1 MLALSNGVKE
11 GHMQICYLP
20 FKSLQKDPDNLFA
33 PLSDEEYEDLRRSIE
48 QNGIQ
53 EPLIVTSEGNGFY
66 TVRSGNNRLKV
77 AGEIGLKELP
87 CIIIDKTSIEGAM
100 DTELFR
106 RHLSPEERAKYKSL
120 KEKKCKEIIEKE
132 MEKRLLPEFLE
143 RYQKGMITLKTAIEL
158 VKLEKEEQVA
168 LLRSD
173 TELDSDGDDEPLGL
187 PEKANDYE
195 AILLK
200 KEEELKKKEEKLK
213 ELNDWKSKNEEK
225 LKNRIDEYEE
235 KKNRVSEQLRKE
247 FEAEIENMEQVNEEL
262 RKQLRKMEAEIET
275 LKEEAQKPEK
285 KLYVKRIEKKAK
297 EVLESEAQKKYMVNI
312 IILRLDTVLEEI
324 KKARDR
330 LKDSILPKKD
340 ASSVREKLRKIIEDS
355 RELLSLIKQDD
366 KKKREHEKNG

>member
-1 MLALSNGVKE
+1 
-11 GHMQICYLP
+11 MQICYLP
-20 FKSLQKDPDNLFA
+20 VKSLQKDPDNLFA
-33 PLSDEEYEDLRRSIE
+33 PLSDEEYEDLRKSIE
-48 QNGIQ
+48 QNGVQ

-120 KEKKCKEIIEKE
+120 KETKCKEIIEKE

-143 RYQKGMITLKTAIEL
+143 RYKKGMITLKTAIEL

-173 TELDSDGDDEPLGL
+173 TELDSDGDEEPSGP
-187 PEKANDYE
+187 PEKVNDYE
-195 AILLK
+195 AVLLQ
-200 KEEELKKKEEKLK
+200 KEEELKKKEEKLR
-213 ELNDWKSKNEEK
+213 ELKDWKSKNEEK

-235 KKNRVSEQLRKE
+235 KKNRISEELRKE
-247 FEAEIENMEQVNEEL
+247 FEAEIENLEQVNEEL
-262 RKQLRKMEAEIET
+262 RKQLRKMEAEIER
-275 LKEEAQKPEK
+275 LREEAQKPEK

-340 ASSVREKLRKIIEDS
+340 ASSVREKLRKVIEDS

-366 KKKREHEKNG
+366 EKKRKHEKND